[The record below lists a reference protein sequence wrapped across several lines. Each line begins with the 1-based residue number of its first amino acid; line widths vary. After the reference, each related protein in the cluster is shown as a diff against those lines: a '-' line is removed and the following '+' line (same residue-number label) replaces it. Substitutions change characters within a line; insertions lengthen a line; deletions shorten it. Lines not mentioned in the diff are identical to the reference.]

1 MKIVLPSG
9 IRSRF
14 HIRRY
19 DMGKIVID
27 GKEVKKLSFL
37 EILKRVGPGI
47 ILTGVVIGPGN
58 ITTSAMLGADYG
70 YRMIWLIIPIAFMGI
85 TFMLTTYRI
94 GMLSGMPI
102 IHAIRH
108 FYGKAAAGFVGI
120 ATFLSCFFFTLGNVT
135 GTGTGMNLIFGINWK
150 LGAVIMLAV
159 LAYCYFSKGVYSKV
173 EKGILLCI
181 LAMILAFY
189 ATLISAGGPDWGEM
203 GYGLTHWGF
212 ATGSFATALGY
223 ISTNAAVTS
232 GIYGTYLGAEKKWKK
247 EDLFNGAML
256 ADTIAHV
263 VSVIL
268 ISGAVV
274 LVGAIVLFPQGI
286 SITAPQ
292 QLADLLVPFMGNAAK
307 YMMGIALV
315 GAGFSSLLGNTQRGM
330 VLLNAGF
337 DKEVELESKS
347 IQWGCM
353 ICIVIACVICFAYG
367 GSPTQLIYI
376 ANVATAIA
384 TPVAGFFITRMM
396 FRKDIFEGYPTP
408 KLLKVCML
416 ISYVFVLIMTFF
428 ALKNSVP
435 ALINSILSLFS

>member
-1 MKIVLPSG
+1 MDKI
-9 IRSRF
+9 
-14 HIRRY
+14 
-19 DMGKIVID
+19 IVD
-27 GKEVKKLSFL
+27 GKEVKKLTFL

-70 YRMIWLIIPIAFMGI
+70 YQMIWLIIPIAFMGI

-94 GMLSGMPI
+94 GMLTGLPI
-102 IHAIRH
+102 IHAIRQY
-108 FYGKAAAGFVGI
+108 YGKVSAAFVGI
-120 ATFLSCFFFTLGNVT
+120 ATFLACFFFTLGNVT

-150 LGAVIMLAV
+150 LGALIMLAV
-159 LAYCYFSKGVYSKV
+159 LVYCYFAKGVYSKV
-173 EKGILLCI
+173 EKGILICI
-181 LAMILAFY
+181 LAMIVAFY
-189 ATLISAGGPDWGEM
+189 ATLISAGGPDWTEM
-203 GYGLTHWGF
+203 GHGLTHWEF
-212 ATGSFATALGY
+212 ASGSFATALGY

-256 ADTIAHV
+256 ADAIAHV
-263 VSVIL
+263 ISVIL

-307 YMMGIALV
+307 YMMGIALL

-337 DKEVELESKS
+337 NKEVGLESKS

-353 ICIVIACVICFAYG
+353 ICLVIACIICFIYG

-384 TPVAGFFITRMM
+384 TPVGGLFITLMI
-396 FRKDIFEGYPTP
+396 FRKDVNEGYPAP
-408 KLLKVCML
+408 KLLKICML
-416 ISYVFVLIMTFF
+416 VSYIFVLVMTFY

-435 ALINSILSLFS
+435 ALISSIIDMF